1 MISFPAILLYN
12 DTWGILM
19 TVESFIFRNKFKDG
33 LTDEEIQLAI
43 NSIEADWSGV
53 PTLWQVLPKKQRDN
67 KINLTMN
74 YLVAWWLADYD
85 PSLVTGVFVTGGVP
99 LLEKEIGGVRLKFR
113 DQAVQDNYSKLK
125 SNYFGLRA
133 LDLLL
138 SAPEKYQL
146 Y

>member
-1 MISFPAILLYN
+1 
-12 DTWGILM
+12 M
-19 TVESFIFRNKFKDG
+19 TVESFMFRTKFKEG
-33 LTDEEIQLAI
+33 LADEDIQLAI
-43 NSIEADWSGV
+43 ENITADWSGV
-53 PTLWQVLPKKQRDN
+53 PTLWRVLPKKQRED

-74 YLVAWWLADYD
+74 YLVAWWLADYN
-85 PSLVTGVFVTGGVP
+85 PSLVNGIFTTGGVP
-99 LLEKEIGGVRLKFR
+99 LLEKEIGGVRLRFR
-113 DQAVQDNYSKLK
+113 DQNVQDAYSKLK

>member
-1 MISFPAILLYN
+1 
-12 DTWGILM
+12 M
-19 TVESFIFRNKFKDG
+19 TVESFMFRNKFKEG
-33 LTDEEIQLAI
+33 LTDEDVQIAIQSI
-43 NSIEADWSGV
+43 NADWSGV
-53 PTLWQVLPKKQRDN
+53 PTLWRVLPKKQRED

-74 YLVAWWLADYD
+74 YLVAWWLADYS
-85 PSLVTGVFVTGGVP
+85 PSLVNGVFTTGGVP

-113 DQAVQDNYSKLK
+113 DQNVQDAYSKLK